1 MNPSIGG
8 LKRRL
13 VALGLY
19 PRSGLA
25 RFTAWV
31 VGLWIGSEILAL
43 LASRSPKGTGIFS
56 GWGGFFEFVAII
68 CACLL
73 LLRWIRQKLLWR
85 LRNRLIV
92 TYVFIGVIPV
102 VLILTMVG
110 LAGYLLGTQL
120 TTMLVHRAFQ
130 AEVQS
135 LDTLNATVS
144 SEIDRE
150 LMKKSPTPL
159 HLSSLDL
166 GDPSDRFPKWTIAA
180 WVDGK
185 PLTIADAAPVPR
197 DLADPKREASG
208 VISYDRG
215 FWIRSFRSTNF
226 ANRKLQVVMLV
237 PVTPELLSR
246 AVPDLGL
253 VTLYALE
260 PTKNKSGEVSVT
272 VSNKSSGENKDFT
285 PLPAAKAGAE
295 PLPEYRFDP
304 QLRFLSVF
312 PATDWPTGQEGFV
325 GVEVNTRASLLNH
338 RVFTDLGK
346 IGSFF
351 LTALGVVAI
360 AFGIIE
366 LIALIVGVRLT
377 RTITGSVAQ
386 LYRATQN
393 INRGNF
399 AHRINIRSSDQLAS
413 LEKSFNS
420 MTESLERL
428 LLEQKEKQ
436 RLENELAIA
445 QEVQAQLFPHDPKT
459 LDSLELHGVCKP
471 ARTVSGDYYD
481 FVALGEERLGIAVG
495 DISGKGISAA
505 LLMATIHSAVRVF
518 ELGAMPERAELV
530 AAGAAAIASA
540 ANVRGSRLSIAAEQ
554 MQSPAEVLTL
564 LNRHLYHS
572 TPPEKYATL
581 FLGIYDGVSSTF
593 TYSNGGHLP
602 PFLIHDDGATRKLE
616 TGGLVVGLFPE
627 IALDEENVKLMA
639 GDIFVA
645 FSDGVTEPENEFG
658 EFGEERLLDLVR
670 SNRHLP
676 LDRISEIVMSAVQDW
691 IGENE
696 QPDDVTLVL
705 ARVRRENLT

>member
-1 MNPSIGG
+1 MDSFLRN

-13 VALGLY
+13 IATGFY

-31 VGLWIGSEILAL
+31 AGLWIGSEILVFL
-43 LASRSPKGTGIFS
+43 TPASSRWRPIFG
-56 GWGGFFEFVAII
+56 GWGGFFEFVAIL
-68 CACLL
+68 CATLL
-73 LLRWIRQKLLWR
+73 LLRWVRQKLLWR

-102 VLILTMVG
+102 VLVLTMVG
-110 LAGYLLGTQL
+110 IAGYLLGNQL
-120 TTMLVHRAFQ
+120 TTMLVQRDLL

-144 SEIDRE
+144 SEIGSE
-150 LMKKSPTPL
+150 LAKKSKGSL
-159 HLSSLDL
+159 HLSSLA
-166 GDPSDRFPKWTIAA
+166 GGGPADRFPKWTMSA
-180 WVDGK
+180 WIDGK
-185 PLTIADAAPVPR
+185 PVQFAEAPAVPG
-197 DLADPKREASG
+197 DLADPKRDLRG
-208 VISYDRG
+208 VISHDRG
-215 FWIRSFRSTNF
+215 LLIRSFRSTRLASGN
-226 ANRKLQVVMLV
+226 LQVVMLV
-237 PVTPELLSR
+237 PITPELLSR

-253 VTLYALE
+253 VTLSPFE
-260 PTKNKSGEVSVT
+260 RVK
-272 VSNKSSGENKDFT
+272 NKSSGQVSVTFSAKSGGENREFT
-285 PLPAAKAGAE
+285 TVPGVKAGAD

-304 QLRFLSVF
+304 LLKFGSVF
-312 PATDWPTGQEGFV
+312 PTTDWSAGDETPALVQ
-325 GVEVNTRASLLNH
+325 VNTRPSVLNH
-338 RVFTDLGK
+338 RIFTDLGQ
-346 IGSFF
+346 IGSAV
-351 LTALGVVAI
+351 LVALGVVAV

-366 LIALIVGVRLT
+366 LIALIIGVRLT
-377 RTITGSVAQ
+377 RTITGSIAQ
-386 LYRATQN
+386 LYRATQH
-393 INRGNF
+393 INRGNL
-399 AHRINIRSSDQLAS
+399 AHRIEVRSNDQLAS

-428 LLEQKEKQ
+428 LVEQKEKQ

-459 LDSLELHGVCKP
+459 LESLELHGVCKP

-518 ELGAMPERAELV
+518 ELGAMPQRAEFV

-540 ANVRGSRLSIAAEQ
+540 ANVRGSRLSIATEQ

-581 FLGIYDGVSSTF
+581 FLGIYDGTSSTF

-602 PFLIHDDGATRKLE
+602 PFLIHDSGSVRKLE

-627 IALDEENVKLMA
+627 IVLEEEEVKLTR
-639 GDIFVA
+639 GDTFVA

-670 SNRHLP
+670 SNLHLS

-691 IGENE
+691 IGDNE

-705 ARVRRENLT
+705 ARVS

>member
-1 MNPSIGG
+1 MSAFLRNVKARFI
-8 LKRRL
+8 
-13 VALGLY
+13 VAGFY

-31 VGLWIGSEILAL
+31 AGLWIGSEILAW
-43 LASRSPKGTGIFS
+43 LAPASSKWGPIVA
-56 GWGGFFEFVAII
+56 GWGGFFEFVTII
-68 CACLL
+68 CATLL
-73 LLRWIRQKLLWR
+73 LLRWIRRKLLWR

-120 TTMLVHRAFQ
+120 TTMLVHRDFL

-144 SEIDRE
+144 SEIAKE
-150 LMKKSPTPL
+150 LIKKSAGPL
-159 HLSSLDL
+159 HLSGLEL
-166 GDPSDRFPKWTIAA
+166 GDPSDRFPKWSIAA

-185 PLTIADAAPVPR
+185 PLTIADVTPVPGE
-197 DLADPKREASG
+197 LADPKRDLSG
-208 VISYDRG
+208 VISHDRG
-215 FWIRSFRSTNF
+215 FLIRSFRSANF
-226 ANRKLQVVMLV
+226 AGHKLQLVMLV
-237 PVTPELLSR
+237 PVTSELVSR

-253 VTLYALE
+253 VTLYTVE
-260 PTKNKSGEVSVT
+260 QTKNKSG
-272 VSNKSSGENKDFT
+272 GQNKDYT
-285 PLPAAKAGAE
+285 PVSAAKAGAE
-295 PLPEYRFDP
+295 PSPEYRFDP
-304 QLRFLSVF
+304 ELNFLSVF
-312 PATDWPTGQEGFV
+312 PATDWSTGGKGFV
-325 GVEVNTRASLLNH
+325 GVQVNTRASVLNH
-338 RVFTDLGK
+338 RVFTDLGE

-366 LIALIVGVRLT
+366 LVALIVGVRLT

-386 LYRATQN
+386 LYRATQH
-393 INRGNF
+393 INRGNL
-399 AHRINIRSSDQLAS
+399 AHRIDVRSNDQLAS
-413 LEKSFNS
+413 LESSFNS

-459 LDSLELHGVCKP
+459 LESLELHGVCKP

-518 ELGAMPERAELV
+518 ELGAMPQRAELV
-530 AAGAAAIASA
+530 AAGAAAVASA

-554 MQSPAEVLTL
+554 IQSPAEVLTL

-581 FLGIYDGVSSTF
+581 FLGIYDGASSTF
-593 TYSNGGHLP
+593 IYSNGGHLP
-602 PFLIHDDGATRKLE
+602 PFLIHDSGEVRKLE

-627 IALDEENVKLMA
+627 IVLEEEEVGLRR
-639 GDIFVA
+639 GDMFVA

-670 SNRHLP
+670 SNRHLS

-705 ARVRRENLT
+705 ARVS

>member
-1 MNPSIGG
+1 MNPSIAG

-13 VALGLY
+13 VALGFY

-25 RFTAWV
+25 RFTTWV

-43 LASRSPKGTGIFS
+43 LASGSPKWAGIFS

-68 CACLL
+68 CGCLL
-73 LLRWIRQKLLWR
+73 LLRWVRLKLLWR

-110 LAGYLLGTQL
+110 LAGYLLGNQL
-120 TTMLVHRAFQ
+120 TTMLVHRDFQ

-135 LDTLNATVS
+135 LDTLNATVL
-144 SEIDRE
+144 SEIGRE
-150 LMKKSPTPL
+150 LMKKSSAPL
-159 HLSSLDL
+159 RLSSLDL
-166 GDPSDRFPKWTIAA
+166 GNPSDRFPKWSIAA
-180 WVDGK
+180 WSDGK
-185 PLTIADAAPVPR
+185 PLTIADSAPAPAE
-197 DLADPKREASG
+197 LSDPKRDLSG
-208 VISYDRG
+208 VISHGREV
-215 FWIRSFRSTNF
+215 FLRSFRSTKF
-226 ANRKLQVVMLV
+226 AGHTLQVVMLV

-260 PTKNKSGEVSVT
+260 PVKSKREGQFSVT
-272 VSNKSSGENKDFT
+272 FTDKNGGENKDFT
-285 PLPAAKAGAE
+285 PVPVAQAGAE
-295 PLPEYRFDP
+295 PAAEYRFDP
-304 QLRFLSVF
+304 QSRFFSF
-312 PATDWPTGQEGFV
+312 FRATDWATGHETFV
-325 GVEVNTRASLLNH
+325 GVQVNTRPSVLNH
-338 RVFTDLGK
+338 RVFTDLGD
-346 IGSFF
+346 IGSGF
-351 LTALGVVAI
+351 LTALGVVAV

-366 LIALIVGVRLT
+366 LVALIVGVRLT

-386 LYRATQN
+386 LYGATQH
-393 INRGNF
+393 INRGNL
-399 AHRINIRSSDQLAS
+399 AHRIRIRSSDQLAS
-413 LEKSFNS
+413 LETSFNS

-428 LLEQKEKQ
+428 LEEQKEKQ
-436 RLENELAIA
+436 RLESELAIA

-459 LDSLELHGVCKP
+459 LESLELHGVCKP

-518 ELGAMPERAELV
+518 ELGAMPEQAELV
-530 AAGAAAIASA
+530 AAGAAAVAAA
-540 ANVRGSRLSIAAEQ
+540 ANVRGSRLSIATEQ

-581 FLGIYDGVSSTF
+581 FLGIYDGVSGTF

-602 PFLIHDDGATRKLE
+602 PFLIHDSGAMRKLE

-627 IALDEENVKLMA
+627 IALEEEKVKLMP
-639 GDIFVA
+639 GDTFVA

-705 ARVRRENLT
+705 ARVS